1 MHCLNTNIQRRVQ
14 RLLLCSVVL
23 SLLLVATATAVY
35 AQSKLPFSVP
45 SDIKSLPETA
55 LVETSKGSFE
65 IRFFRE
71 LAPVTVTNF
80 VHLAKTQFYNDL
92 IFHRYVEDYVVQ
104 GGDPEGVG
112 KFGGPGYTLPPEFS
126 KQQHLRGTVG
136 MARLPN
142 ARNPDRNSNGSQF
155 YITLRR
161 SPQLDGLYT
170 VFAEVVRGM
179 EVVEQLRQG
188 DAILRV
194 RLPKPEKE

>member
-1 MHCLNTNIQRRVQ
+1 MHCLNTNIQRRAQ
-14 RLLLCSVVL
+14 RLLLRAAVV
-23 SLLLVATATAVY
+23 SLLLLAATSLAL
-35 AQSKLPFSVP
+35 AQAKLPFVVP
-45 SDIKSLPETA
+45 SDPKNLPETA
-55 LVETSKGSFE
+55 LIETSKGSFE

-71 LAPVTVTNF
+71 LAPVTVANF

-92 IFHRYVEDYVVQ
+92 KFHRHVADFVVQ
-104 GGDPEGVG
+104 GGDPEGIG

-126 KQQHLRGTVG
+126 KQQHQRGTVG

-179 EVVEQLRQG
+179 EVVEQLRK
-188 DAILRV
+188 DDVILRV
-194 RLPKPEKE
+194 RLPKPEKA